1 VKNYFGKA
9 LPLLLILVFML
20 LAIPGEADAFNYG
33 NDGSLANPYRI
44 ETAEQ
49 LALVAGAVYL
59 DKHFILTADI
69 DLSDYLS
76 EGGGG
81 YNDGA
86 GWAPIGTAITPFNG
100 SFDGNGYT
108 ISNLFIDRPD
118 WDCLGLFGYT
128 WSSASVENLGLLDV
142 NITGRDYVGGLVGI
156 NIEGSIENS
165 SVTGVLKGY
174 QNVGGLAGS
183 NSGVIT
189 GSYATGTVT
198 GYGDN
203 AGGLAG
209 RNVDGTIT
217 DSGAAVVVTGANSAG
232 GLVGEH
238 NGGTI
243 TGSYATGAVKG
254 DYVVG
259 GLAGNVPSASGTIT
273 GSYATGAVEGTGRV
287 GGLVGCNVYGTV
299 TGSHA
304 DGDVVGS
311 SFIGGL
317 VGENQ
322 YGIIQNSYAT
332 GALTGADSVGGLVG
346 NNGGGVSN
354 SYALGD
360 VTGYGD
366 YVGGLVGDNDGGV
379 TNSYAVGVV
388 KGFTTYVGGLVGRND
403 GGTITCSY
411 YDSDASGL
419 SDTGKG
425 EPKTTTEMISY
436 ATFLGA
442 GWDFT
447 GETGN
452 GAEDIWGIDESLTA
466 PANDGYPFLAWQG
479 YDHILRPAVTTGEV
493 NDLTATTAAVNGEIT
508 YLGYPGNPIQHGVC
522 WSTLENPD
530 TDNAKTAEGAVSAT
544 GAFTSSLSEL
554 VPGTLYYVRAYA
566 TNDAGTV
573 YGEQVQ
579 FTTASPGTVNIA
591 AIPGLTVPVTGGSPV
606 TAVTGTDQYTG
617 TVSWEPGHDPFQGET
632 IYTATI
638 TLTAKAGFTFDG
650 VAADFFTIAGA
661 ETVNNEADSGV
672 VTAVF
677 PATEA
682 APEPQYITVTST
694 GPVNGATGVSLK
706 PDITITFSENV
717 EADTGYGGI
726 TLEDA
731 GSNTVSIS
739 KNISGKVLTVT
750 PDVNLSYSTTYTV
763 TVPAE
768 AVKGIGTGANLEGQY
783 QLGFT
788 VRSAP
793 SGGNSGGGGKPVPE
807 PKPIVKG
814 EDGSISIVNPEAEIE
829 DGTSTVEITPELFQ
843 SAVQLASEEGL
854 ETIRITIPGSD
865 EITAC
870 TLKLPAGAL
879 SQETREY
886 QVIVSSGIGEM
897 VLPANMLAPAAAG
910 NSSNMELTMG
920 YGDKE
925 ALAPGIKEIVG
936 DRPVIQLTLTLD
948 GEKVAWNNPDAPVT
962 ISIPFT
968 PTAAE
973 LADPEHI
980 TVWYIDGTGN
990 AVAVPNGRYDP
1001 ATGTVTFTATHFSY
1015 YAVVDIHKTF
1025 SDLDNHPWA
1034 RKPIEVMASKGIIS
1048 GIAKDTYSPGASITR
1063 ADYLVLLV
1071 ETLGLTADFDS
1082 NFADVEPDGY
1092 YYEAAGIAKK
1102 LGIANG
1108 TGDNRFNPN
1117 EHITRQDMMV
1127 LTARALEKF
1136 KGLQVSGDLTA
1147 LDKFSDKG
1155 EIGGYALESL
1165 ATLVKEGLAAGY
1177 GNTINP
1183 LGNTTRAEAAVF
1195 LYRIYNK

>member
-1 VKNYFGKA
+1 
-9 LPLLLILVFML
+9 
-20 LAIPGEADAFNYG
+20 
-33 NDGSLANPYRI
+33 
-44 ETAEQ
+44 
-49 LALVAGAVYL
+49 
-59 DKHFILTADI
+59 
-69 DLSDYLS
+69 
-76 EGGGG
+76 
-81 YNDGA
+81 
-86 GWAPIGTAITPFNG
+86 
-100 SFDGNGYT
+100 
-108 ISNLFIDRPD
+108 
-118 WDCLGLFGYT
+118 
-128 WSSASVENLGLLDV
+128 
-142 NITGRDYVGGLVGI
+142 
-156 NIEGSIENS
+156 
-165 SVTGVLKGY
+165 
-174 QNVGGLAGS
+174 
-183 NSGVIT
+183 
-189 GSYATGTVT
+189 
-198 GYGDN
+198 
-203 AGGLAG
+203 
-209 RNVDGTIT
+209 
-217 DSGAAVVVTGANSAG
+217 
-232 GLVGEH
+232 
-238 NGGTI
+238 
-243 TGSYATGAVKG
+243 
-254 DYVVG
+254 
-259 GLAGNVPSASGTIT
+259 
-273 GSYATGAVEGTGRV
+273 
-287 GGLVGCNVYGTV
+287 
-299 TGSHA
+299 
-304 DGDVVGS
+304 
-311 SFIGGL
+311 
-317 VGENQ
+317 
-322 YGIIQNSYAT
+322 
-332 GALTGADSVGGLVG
+332 
-346 NNGGGVSN
+346 
-354 SYALGD
+354 
-360 VTGYGD
+360 
-366 YVGGLVGDNDGGV
+366 
-379 TNSYAVGVV
+379 
-388 KGFTTYVGGLVGRND
+388 
-403 GGTITCSY
+403 
-411 YDSDASGL
+411 L

-425 EPKTTTEMISY
+425 EPKTTTEMKSY
-436 ATFLGA
+436 ATFFGA

-447 GETGN
+447 GETDN

-466 PANDGYPFLAWQG
+466 PVNDGYPFLVWQG

-493 NDLTATTAAVNGEIT
+493 DDLTATTAAVNGEIT
-508 YLGYPGNPIQHGVC
+508 YLGYPGNPVQHGVC
-522 WSTLENPD
+522 WSTFENPD

-544 GAFTSSLSEL
+544 GTFTSSLSGL
-554 VPGTLYYVRAYA
+554 APDTLY
-566 TNDAGTV
+566 NDAGTV
-573 YGEQVQ
+573 YGEQGQ
-579 FTTASPGTVNIA
+579 FTTAAPGTVNLA
-591 AIPGLTVPVTGGSPV
+591 AIPGLTVPAAGGFPV
-606 TAVTGTDQYTG
+606 TAVTGTGQYTG

-650 VAADFFTIAGA
+650 VAADFFTVEGA
-661 ETVNNEADSGV
+661 ETVYNGADSGV

-717 EADTGYGGI
+717 AADTGYGGI
-726 TLEDA
+726 KLEDT
-731 GSNTVSIS
+731 GSNTMSIS

-750 PDVNLSYSTTYTV
+750 PDVNLSYSTTYRV

-783 QLGFT
+783 QFGFT

-793 SGGNSGGGGKPVPE
+793 SGGNNGGGGKPAPE

-814 EDGSISIVNPEAEIE
+814 EDGIISIVNPEADME
-829 DGTSTVEITPELFQ
+829 DGISTVEITPELFQ
-843 SAVQLASEEGL
+843 SAVKLASEEGL
-854 ETIRITIPGSD
+854 ETIRITIPGSE

-886 QVIVSSGIGEM
+886 QVIVSSGIGDM
-897 VLPANMLAPAAAG
+897 VLPANMLAPAVVG

-925 ALAPGIKEIVG
+925 TLAPGIKEIVG
-936 DRPVIQLTLTLD
+936 DRPVIQLTLALD
-948 GEKVAWNNPDAPVT
+948 GEQVAWNTPDAPVT
-962 ISIPFT
+962 ISIPYT

-1001 ATGTVTFTATHFSY
+1001 ATGTVTFTTTHFSY

-1048 GIAKDTYSPGASITR
+1048 GITKDTYSPGANITR

-1082 NFADVEPDGY
+1082 NFDDVEQGGY
-1092 YYEAAGIAKK
+1092 YYEATGIAKK

-1108 TGDNRFNPN
+1108 TGDNRFNSN
-1117 EHITRQDMMV
+1117 EHITRQDMMA

-1165 ATLVKEGLAAGY
+1165 ANLVKEGLVAGY